1 VWKLRSILISAP
13 GVIIATTLMATI
25 SLICSTFDKGGRI
38 QHRLAQQWSR
48 MLLAVAFSRCEVF
61 GLEKLKPG
69 ASYVVVANHS
79 SYMDTPV
86 VLSSLPLDI
95 RFFAKK
101 SLFSIPFLGWHL
113 QRSGHLEVARGDA
126 RASLKS
132 MLDGARLIRER
143 SVSVLLFPEGG
154 RSEKGLRPFIE
165 GAAFIAIKAGIPVV
179 PVGLVNTRGV
189 LPMHSA
195 LLRPGRIEV
204 HIGDP
209 IETTGMTPKDRGR
222 LNQMLY
228 EQVATMIG
236 EPVHAPVT
244 NPA

>member
-1 VWKLRSILISAP
+1 LISAP
-13 GVIIATTLMATI
+13 AVILVTAFMATI
-25 SLICSTFDKGGRI
+25 SLICSTFDRGGNI
-38 QHRLAQQWSR
+38 QHKLARLWSR
-48 MLLAVAFSRCEVF
+48 MLLAVAFSKCEVF
-61 GLEKLKPG
+61 GVEKLNPHRP
-69 ASYVVVANHS
+69 YVVVANHA

-113 QRSGHLEVARGDA
+113 RRSGHLEVARGDA

-143 SVSVLLFPEGG
+143 NVSVLLFPEGG

-165 GAAFIAIKAGIPVV
+165 GAAFIAIKAGIPIV

-195 LLRPGRIEV
+195 LLRPGKIEV

-209 IETTGMTPKDRGR
+209 IDTAGMTPRDRSR

-228 EQVATMIG
+228 EKVAELTG
-236 EPVHAPVT
+236 EPVES
-244 NPA
+244 PA